1 MMGGGEVFAGVT
13 EKKEIAAGL
22 GDGGNSR
29 DALLISPEEPFIIVM
44 AADPEPCHGIVVHDA
59 YGPVSQRHPH

>member
-22 GDGGNSR
+22 GDGCLAESTRVYFNVRES
-29 DALLISPEEPFIIVM
+29 A
-44 AADPEPCHGIVVHDA
+44 
-59 YGPVSQRHPH
+59 